1 MPYAL
6 GIDIRA
12 GSTEAAV
19 ARLYRDRWEPPEV
32 VLAIPSVLALTADGP
47 VAGVPGHGPDRVRGF
62 VDRIG
67 DEVPLVVGGRPYR
80 AANLAA
86 ELIDQ
91 VVRRVEAAEGGPA
104 RQLAVAIPE
113 TWGPYRT
120 GLLSDALTQV
130 GLDATLVP
138 VAAGEHGAAGAAQ
151 RLIAPPDAVAT
162 YRPAPEESPDEP
174 PGADEPAYP
183 PPRPP
188 VVITALSSPRN
199 RATDRRP
206 GARAVIAA
214 LAVLVIALGVLLA
227 LMSGVLRL

>member
-32 VLAIPSVLALTADGP
+32 VLAIPSALALTADGP
-47 VAGVPGHGPDRVRGF
+47 VAGVPGHGPDIVRGF
-62 VDRIG
+62 VERIG

-113 TWGPYRT
+113 PWGPYRT
-120 GLLSDALTQV
+120 GLLSDALAQV

-138 VAAGEHGAAGAAQ
+138 VAADGQGAAGAVQ

-162 YRPAPEESPDEP
+162 YRPAPEESPDAAE
-174 PGADEPAYP
+174 EPAYP

-188 VVITALSSPRN
+188 VVITALTSPRK
-199 RATDRRP
+199 RATGRRP
-206 GARAVIAA
+206 PARVVIAA
-214 LAVLVIALGVLLA
+214 VAVLVIALGVWLT
-227 LMSGVLRL
+227 LMSGFVRL

>member
-32 VLAIPSVLALTADGP
+32 VLAIPSALALTADGP
-47 VAGVPGHGPDRVRGF
+47 VVGVPGHGPDIVRGF
-62 VDRIG
+62 VERIG

-86 ELIDQ
+86 QLIDQ

-104 RQLAVAIPE
+104 RQLAVAVPE
-113 TWGPYRT
+113 PWGPYRT
-120 GLLSDALTQV
+120 GLLSDALAQV

-138 VAAGEHGAAGAAQ
+138 VAAGSDGAAGAVQ
-151 RLIAPPDAVAT
+151 RLVAPPDAVAT
-162 YRPAPEESPDEP
+162 YRPAPAPEESPE
-174 PGADEPAYP
+174 EPAYP

-188 VVITALSSPRN
+188 VVITALTSPRK
-199 RATDRRP
+199 RSTVRRP
-206 GARAVIAA
+206 PARVVIAA
-214 LAVLVIALGVLLA
+214 VAVLVIALGVWLT
-227 LMSGVLRL
+227 LMSGFVRL